1 MVDWQKHKAHREAV
15 MQAHGQYVG
24 IFDKNWEPVLDVED
38 WLEAEWGGIFADV
51 GNMSMT
57 LPGEISPGVVN
68 PVVDYLLRNDLRN
81 LDKGGSLDALIH
93 GAVHVV
99 VERPNL
105 KRRCYRILEINPRG
119 GDPQGNPAEVELSG
133 VDSMEH
139 LKHLPLW
146 ADPSNRSKVV
156 QLQWEDRQDGSA
168 EKVSRKLIGRN
179 LIGYQQ
185 PSLLD
190 NMFAWTGSYTS
201 PSQWRRFTPSMH
213 PVICSPVMSG
223 NRSEWC
229 VVSARWDNAWDLLKA
244 TWAAAGVQP
253 LAWLW
258 LPGDP
263 QPFPSYTTLSL
274 PTTIIDFAPRAT
286 VTGAAGIVG
295 QAFRQ
300 LRRTISSDDF
310 ITSTTE
316 FADVDARNSDGRR
329 PWVVYTL
336 LDALDVNL
344 RKSTDHRWVVGGK
357 SPDMVNKAA
366 NIGIKTAFAAAIAA
380 VPGLGPPIAEALKG
394 GAELLAEMS
403 ADRLFVLNE
412 YVDKNRQFH
421 YGRSR
426 FTAIS
431 KTGEANTVESL
442 QKAWQAKQETEGG
455 ISAEFSIDSP
465 DPYLPGRDFDL
476 GDTIGV
482 TAWGVVWAAYVS
494 GLTWT
499 SKPGQEVGWQL
510 RIGDYASLASPG
522 ELYQANKENIR
533 AVIGRLAV
541 TKGG

>member
-1 MVDWQKHKAHREAV
+1 MR
-15 MQAHGQYVG
+15 AHGQYVG
-24 IFDKNWEPVLDVED
+24 LYDKNWEPVLDIED
-38 WLEAEWGGIFADV
+38 WGDAEWGGTFADV
-51 GNMSMT
+51 GSMKMT
-57 LPGEISPGVVN
+57 LPGEVSPGVVN
-68 PVVDYLLRNDLRN
+68 PVVDYLLRDDLRR
-81 LDKGGSLDALIH
+81 LDEGGRLDALIH

-99 VERPNL
+99 VERPGL
-105 KRRCYRILEINPRG
+105 RRRCYRILEISPHG
-119 GDPQGNPAEVELSG
+119 GDPEGNPAEVELAG

-156 QLQWEDRQDGSA
+156 QAQWEDRQDGSA

-185 PSLLD
+185 PSLMAS
-190 NMFAWTGSYTS
+190 MFSWTDKYTT
-201 PSQWRRFTPSMH
+201 PAQWRGFNPSMH
-213 PVICSPVMSG
+213 PVVCSPVMSG

-253 LAWLW
+253 FAWLW
-258 LPGDP
+258 LPGDE

-300 LRRTISSDDF
+300 LKRTISSDDF

-316 FADVDARNSDGRR
+316 FADVDVRTSDGRK

-336 LDALDVNL
+336 MDAPSVQV
-344 RKSTDHRWVVGGK
+344 RKSTDHRFLVGGK
-357 SPDMVNKAA
+357 SPDMVNKVV
-366 NIGIKTAFAAAIAA
+366 NIGIKSAVAAAVSA
-380 VPGLGPPIAEALKG
+380 VPVIGGPAAEAIKG
-394 GAELLAEMS
+394 GGELVAEMS

-412 YVDKNRQFH
+412 YVDRNRQFH

-426 FTAIS
+426 FTAVS
-431 KTGEANTVESL
+431 KPGEANTVDSL

-499 SKPGQEVGWQL
+499 SKPGNEVGWQL

>member
-1 MVDWQKHKAHREAV
+1 MVDWSKHKIDRESV

-24 IFDKNWEPVLDVED
+24 LYDKNWEPIIDIED
-38 WLEAEWGGIFADV
+38 WIEAEWGGIFADV

-68 PVVDYLLRNDLRN
+68 PVVDHLLRDDLRN

-99 VERPNL
+99 VERPGL
-105 KRRCYRILEINPRG
+105 RRRCYRILEINPRG
-119 GDPQGNPAEVELSG
+119 GDPQGNPSEVELTG

-190 NMFAWTGSYTS
+190 SMFSWTAGYTS
-201 PSQWRRFTPSMH
+201 PAQWRGFNPSMH

-253 LAWLW
+253 FAWLW

-300 LRRTISSDDF
+300 LRRKISSDDF

-316 FADVDARNSDGRR
+316 FADVDIRNNDGRR

-336 LDALDVNL
+336 MDAPDVKI
-344 RKSTDHRWVVGGK
+344 RKSTDHRWLVGGK
-357 SPDMVNKAA
+357 SPDMVNKAT
-366 NIGIKTAFAAAIAA
+366 NIGIKSAIAA
-380 VPGLGPPIAEALKG
+380 AVAAIPGIGPPIAEGIKG
-394 GAELLAEMS
+394 AGELLAEMS

-455 ISAEFSIDSP
+455 ISSEFSIDSP

-499 SKPGQEVGWQL
+499 SKPGNEVGWQL

>member
-1 MVDWQKHKAHREAV
+1 MVNWPQHKAHREAV
-15 MQAHGQYVG
+15 MEAHGQYVG
-24 IFDKNWEPVLDVED
+24 LYDKNWEPVLDIED
-38 WLEAEWGGIFADV
+38 WIEAEWGGIFADV

-57 LPGEISPGVVN
+57 LPGEVSPGVVN
-68 PVVDYLLRNDLRN
+68 PVVDHLLRDDLRN

-99 VERPNL
+99 VERPGL
-105 KRRCYRILEINPRG
+105 RRRCYRILEINPRG
-119 GDPQGNPAEVELSG
+119 GDPQGNPAEVELTG

-156 QLQWEDRQDGSA
+156 QLQWEDCQDGSA

-190 NMFAWTGSYTS
+190 SMFSWTVGYTD
-201 PSQWRRFTPSMH
+201 PAQWRGFTPSMH

-253 LAWLW
+253 FAWLW

-263 QPFPSYTTLSL
+263 QPFPSYATLSL
-274 PTTIIDFAPRAT
+274 PTTIIDFAPRST

-295 QAFRQ
+295 QAFRH
-300 LRRTISSDDF
+300 LKRTISSDDY

-316 FADVDARNSDGRR
+316 FADVDIRNSDGRR

-336 LDALDVNL
+336 MDAPDVTL
-344 RKSTDHRWVVGGK
+344 RKSTDHRWLVGGK
-357 SPDMVNKAA
+357 SPDIVNKAA
-366 NIGIKTAFAAAIAA
+366 NIGIKTAIAAAVAA
-380 VPGLGPPIAEALKG
+380 IPGIGPPIAEGIKG
-394 GAELLAEMS
+394 AGELVAEMS

-476 GDTIGV
+476 GDTIGI

-499 SKPGQEVGWQL
+499 SKPGNEVGWQL
-510 RIGDYASLASPG
+510 RIGDYSSLASPG

>member
-1 MVDWQKHKAHREAV
+1 MVDWSQHKAHREAV

-24 IFDKNWEPVLDVED
+24 LYDKNWEPVLDIED

-68 PVVDYLLRNDLRN
+68 PVVDYLLRDDLRN

-99 VERPNL
+99 VERPGL
-105 KRRCYRILEINPRG
+105 RRRCYRILEINPRG
-119 GDPQGNPAEVELSG
+119 GDPQGNPAEVELTG

-190 NMFAWTGSYTS
+190 SMFSWTAGYTS
-201 PSQWRRFTPSMH
+201 PAQWRGFNPSMH

-253 LAWLW
+253 FAWLW

-263 QPFPSYTTLSL
+263 QPFPSYATLSL

-300 LRRTISSDDF
+300 LKRTISSDDF

-316 FADVDARNSDGRR
+316 FADVDIKNSDGRR

-336 LDALDVNL
+336 MDAPDVKL
-344 RKSTDHRWVVGGK
+344 RKSTDHRWLVGGK

-366 NIGIKTAFAAAIAA
+366 NIGIKSAFAAAIAA
-380 VPGLGPPIAEALKG
+380 VPGIGPPIAEGIKG
-394 GAELLAEMS
+394 AGELVAEMS

-412 YVDKNRQFH
+412 YVDRNRQFH

-455 ISAEFSIDSP
+455 ISAEFSIDNP

-494 GLTWT
+494 GLAWT
-499 SKPGQEVGWQL
+499 SKPGNEVGWQL
-510 RIGDYASLASPG
+510 RIGDYSSLASPG
-522 ELYQANKENIR
+522 ELYQANKENVR

>member
-1 MVDWQKHKAHREAV
+1 MVDWSQHKAHREAV
-15 MQAHGQYVG
+15 MEAHGQYVG
-24 IFDKNWEPVLDVED
+24 LYDKNWEPVLDIED

-57 LPGEISPGVVN
+57 LPGEVSPGVVN

-99 VERPNL
+99 VERPGL

-190 NMFAWTGSYTS
+190 SMFSWTAGYTD
-201 PSQWRRFTPSMH
+201 PAQWRGFNPSMH

-263 QPFPSYTTLSL
+263 QPFPAYTTLSL

-300 LRRTISSDDF
+300 LKRTISSDDF

-316 FADVDARNSDGRR
+316 FADVDVRNSDGRS

-336 LDALDVNL
+336 MDALDVNL
-344 RKSTDHRWVVGGK
+344 RKSTVHRWLVGGK

-380 VPGLGPPIAEALKG
+380 VPGIGPPIAEALKG

-476 GDTIGV
+476 GDTIGA

-499 SKPGQEVGWQL
+499 SKPGSQVGWTI
-510 RIGDYASLASPG
+510 RIGDYSSLASPG
-522 ELYQANKENIR
+522 ELYQANKENVR
-533 AVIGRLAV
+533 AVLSRLAV

>member
-1 MVDWQKHKAHREAV
+1 MVDWQRHKAHREAV
-15 MQAHGQYVG
+15 MQVHGQYVG
-24 IFDKNWEPVLDVED
+24 LYDKNWQPVLDIED

-57 LPGEISPGVVN
+57 LPGEVSPGVVN
-68 PVVDYLLRNDLRN
+68 PVVDYLLRDDLRN

-99 VERPNL
+99 VERPGL

-119 GDPQGNPAEVELSG
+119 GDPQGNPAEVELTG

-190 NMFAWTGSYTS
+190 SMFSWTAGYTD
-201 PSQWRRFTPSMH
+201 PAQWRGFNPSMH

-223 NRSEWC
+223 NKSEWC

-263 QPFPSYTTLSL
+263 QPFPSYATLSL

-300 LRRTISSDDF
+300 LKRTINSDDF

-316 FADVDARNSDGRR
+316 FADVDVRNSDGRR

-336 LDALDVNL
+336 MDAPDVKL
-344 RKSTDHRWVVGGK
+344 RKSTDHRWLVGGK
-357 SPDMVNKAA
+357 SPDIVNKAA

-380 VPGLGPPIAEALKG
+380 VPGLGPPIAEIIKG
-394 GAELLAEMS
+394 GGELLAEMS

-455 ISAEFSIDSP
+455 ISAEFSIDNP

-476 GDTIGV
+476 GDTIGI

-510 RIGDYASLASPG
+510 RIGDYSSLASPG

>member
-38 WLEAEWGGIFADV
+38 WIEAEWGGIFADV

-68 PVVDYLLRNDLRN
+68 PVVDHLLRDDLRN

-99 VERPNL
+99 VERPGL
-105 KRRCYRILEINPRG
+105 RRRCYRILEINPRG

-139 LKHLPLW
+139 MKHLPLW

-185 PSLLD
+185 PSLLGT
-190 NMFAWTGSYTS
+190 MFSWTAGYTD
-201 PSQWRRFTPSMH
+201 PAQWRGFNPSMH

-253 LAWLW
+253 FAWLW

-263 QPFPSYTTLSL
+263 QPFPSYTKLSL

-300 LRRTISSDDF
+300 LRRKINSDDF

-316 FADVDARNSDGRR
+316 FADVDIKNSDGRR

-336 LDALDVNL
+336 MDAPDVTL
-344 RKSTDHRWVVGGK
+344 RKSTDHRWLVGGK
-357 SPDMVNKAA
+357 SPDIVNKAA
-366 NIGIKTAFAAAIAA
+366 NIGIKTAFAAAVAA
-380 VPGLGPPIAEALKG
+380 IPWVGAPIAEVIKG
-394 GAELLAEMS
+394 GGELLAEMS

-412 YVDKNRQFH
+412 YVDRNRQFH

-431 KTGEANTVESL
+431 KPGEANTVDSL

-455 ISAEFSIDSP
+455 ISAEFSIDNP

-476 GDTIGV
+476 GDTIGI

-499 SKPGQEVGWQL
+499 SKPGNEVGWQL

>member
-1 MVDWQKHKAHREAV
+1 MVDWQLHKAHREAV
-15 MQAHGQYVG
+15 MQIHGQYVG
-24 IFDKNWEPVLDVED
+24 LYDKNWEPVLDIED
-38 WLEAEWGGIFADV
+38 WVDAEWGGTFADV

-57 LPGEISPGVVN
+57 IPGEISPGVVN
-68 PVVDYLLRNDLRN
+68 PVVDYLLRDDLRR
-81 LDKGGSLDALIH
+81 LDEGGRLDALIH

-99 VERPNL
+99 VERPGL
-105 KRRCYRILEINPRG
+105 RRRCYRILEISPRG
-119 GDPQGNPAEVELSG
+119 GDPEGNPAEVELAG

-156 QLQWEDRQDGSA
+156 QAQWEDRQDGSA

-185 PSLLD
+185 PSLLAS
-190 NMFAWTGSYTS
+190 MFSWTDKYTT
-201 PSQWRRFTPSMH
+201 PAQWRGFNPSMH
-213 PVICSPVMSG
+213 SVICSPVMSG
-223 NRSEWC
+223 NHSEWC

-253 LAWLW
+253 FAWLW

-263 QPFPSYTTLSL
+263 QPFPEYTTLSL

-300 LRRTISSDDF
+300 LKRTISSDDF

-316 FADVDARNSDGRR
+316 FADVDVRTSDGRK

-336 LDALDVNL
+336 MDAPSVKV
-344 RKSTDHRWVVGGK
+344 RKSTDHRFLVGGK
-357 SPDMVNKAA
+357 SPDMVNKVV
-366 NIGIKTAFAAAIAA
+366 NIGIKSAIAA
-380 VPGLGPPIAEALKG
+380 AVSAVPVIGGPAAEAIKG
-394 GAELLAEMS
+394 GGELVAEMS

-412 YVDKNRQFH
+412 YVDRNRQFH

-431 KTGEANTVESL
+431 KPGEANTVDSL

-476 GDTIGV
+476 GDTIGI
-482 TAWGVVWAAYVS
+482 TAWGVVWAAHVS

-499 SKPGQEVGWQL
+499 SKPGNEVGWQL

>member
-1 MVDWQKHKAHREAV
+1 MVDWSQHKAHREAV

-24 IFDKNWEPVLDVED
+24 LYDKNWEPVLDIED

-57 LPGEISPGVVN
+57 LPGEVSPGVVS
-68 PVVDYLLRNDLRN
+68 PVVDHLLRDDLRN

-99 VERPNL
+99 VERPGL

-190 NMFAWTGSYTS
+190 SMFSWTAGYTD
-201 PSQWRRFTPSMH
+201 PAQWRGFNPSMH

-286 VTGAAGIVG
+286 VTGAVGIVG

-300 LRRTISSDDF
+300 LRRKISSDDF

-316 FADVDARNSDGRR
+316 FADVDIRNSDGRR

-336 LDALDVNL
+336 MNAPEVDI

-366 NIGIKTAFAAAIAA
+366 NIGIKTAIAAAVAA
-380 VPGLGPPIAEALKG
+380 IPGIGPPIAEGIKG
-394 GAELLAEMS
+394 GGELLAEMS

-476 GDTIGV
+476 GDTIGA

-499 SKPGQEVGWQL
+499 SKPGSQVGWTI
-510 RIGDYASLASPG
+510 RIGDYSSLASPG
-522 ELYQANKENIR
+522 ELYQANKENVR
-533 AVIGRLAV
+533 AVLSRLAV

>member
-1 MVDWQKHKAHREAV
+1 MVNWQQHKAHREAV
-15 MQAHGQYVG
+15 MEAHGQYVG
-24 IFDKNWEPVLDVED
+24 LYDKNWEPVLDIED

-68 PVVDYLLRNDLRN
+68 PVVDYLLRDDLRN
-81 LDKGGSLDALIH
+81 LDRGGSLDALIH

-99 VERPNL
+99 VERPGL

-185 PSLLD
+185 PSLL
-190 NMFAWTGSYTS
+190 NSMFSWTAGYTD
-201 PSQWRRFTPSMH
+201 PAQWRGFNPSMH

-253 LAWLW
+253 FAWLW

-263 QPFPSYTTLSL
+263 QPFQSYTTLSL

-300 LRRTISSDDF
+300 LKRTISSDDF

-316 FADVDARNSDGRR
+316 FADVDIRNSDGRR

-336 LDALDVNL
+336 MDAPDVTL
-344 RKSTDHRWVVGGK
+344 RKSTDHRWLVGGK
-357 SPDMVNKAA
+357 SPDIVNKAA
-366 NIGIKTAFAAAIAA
+366 NIGIKTAIAAAVAA
-380 VPGLGPPIAEALKG
+380 IPGIGPPIAEGIKG
-394 GAELLAEMS
+394 AGELVAEMS

-412 YVDKNRQFH
+412 YVDRNRQFH

-455 ISAEFSIDSP
+455 ISAEFSIDNP

-499 SKPGQEVGWQL
+499 SKPGNEVGWTL
-510 RIGDYASLASPG
+510 RIGDYSSLASPG

-533 AVIGRLAV
+533 AVLGRLAV

>member
-1 MVDWQKHKAHREAV
+1 MVNWSQHKAHRESV
-15 MQAHGQYVG
+15 MEAHGQYVG
-24 IFDKNWEPVLDVED
+24 LYDKNWEPVLDIED

-57 LPGEISPGVVN
+57 LPGEVSPGVVN
-68 PVVDYLLRNDLRN
+68 PVVDYLLRDDLRN
-81 LDKGGSLDALIH
+81 LDNGGSLDALIH

-99 VERPNL
+99 VERPGL

-185 PSLLD
+185 PSLLN
-190 NMFAWTGSYTS
+190 NMFSWTAGYTS
-201 PSQWRRFTPSMH
+201 PAQWRGFNPSMH

-223 NRSEWC
+223 NKSEWC

-253 LAWLW
+253 FAWLW

-263 QPFPSYTTLSL
+263 QPFPSYATLSL

-300 LRRTISSDDF
+300 LKRTISSDDY

-316 FADVDARNSDGRR
+316 FADVDIRNSDGRR

-336 LDALDVNL
+336 MDALDVNL
-344 RKSTDHRWVVGGK
+344 RKSTVHRWLVGGK

-366 NIGIKTAFAAAIAA
+366 NIGIKSAFAAAIAA
-380 VPGLGPPIAEALKG
+380 VPGLGPPIAEGIKG
-394 GAELLAEMS
+394 AGELLAEMS

-431 KTGEANTVESL
+431 KPGEANTVESL

-476 GDTIGV
+476 GDTIGA

-499 SKPGQEVGWQL
+499 SKPGSQVGWTI
-510 RIGDYASLASPG
+510 RIGDYSSLASPG
-522 ELYQANKENIR
+522 ELYQANKENVR
-533 AVIGRLAV
+533 AVLGRLAV

>member
-24 IFDKNWEPVLDVED
+24 IFDKNWEPVLDIED

-57 LPGEISPGVVN
+57 IPGEISPGVVN
-68 PVVDYLLRNDLRN
+68 PVVDYLLRDDLRN
-81 LDKGGSLDALIH
+81 LDNGGSLDALIH

-99 VERPNL
+99 VERPGL

-119 GDPQGNPAEVELSG
+119 GDPQGNPAEVELTG

-190 NMFAWTGSYTS
+190 SMFSWTAGYTS
-201 PSQWRRFTPSMH
+201 PRQWRGFNPSMH

-253 LAWLW
+253 FAWLW

-263 QPFPSYTTLSL
+263 QPFPSYATLSL

-300 LRRTISSDDF
+300 LKRTISSDDF

-316 FADVDARNSDGRR
+316 FADVDVRNSDGRR

-336 LDALDVNL
+336 MDAPDVTL
-344 RKSTDHRWVVGGK
+344 RKSTDHRWLVGGK
-357 SPDMVNKAA
+357 SPDIVNKAA
-366 NIGIKTAFAAAIAA
+366 NIGIKTAIAAAVAA
-380 VPGLGPPIAEALKG
+380 IPGIGPPIAEGIKG
-394 GAELLAEMS
+394 AGELVAEMS

-499 SKPGQEVGWQL
+499 SKPGNEVGWQL

-522 ELYQANKENIR
+522 ELYQANKENVR

>member
-1 MVDWQKHKAHREAV
+1 MVDWSQHKAHREAV

-24 IFDKNWEPVLDVED
+24 LYDKNWEPVLDIED
-38 WLEAEWGGIFADV
+38 WVDAEWGGIFADV

-57 LPGEISPGVVN
+57 LPGEVSPGVVN
-68 PVVDYLLRNDLRN
+68 PVVDHLLRDDLRN

-99 VERPNL
+99 VERPGL

-119 GDPQGNPAEVELSG
+119 GDPQGNPAEVELTG

-190 NMFAWTGSYTS
+190 SMFSWTAGYTS
-201 PSQWRRFTPSMH
+201 PRQWRGFNPSMH

-253 LAWLW
+253 FAWLW

-263 QPFPSYTTLSL
+263 QPFPSYATLSL

-300 LRRTISSDDF
+300 LKRTISSDDY

-316 FADVDARNSDGRR
+316 FADVDIRNSDGRR

-336 LDALDVNL
+336 MDAPDVTL

-380 VPGLGPPIAEALKG
+380 VPGIGPPIAEGIKG
-394 GAELLAEMS
+394 AGELLAEMS

-482 TAWGVVWAAYVS
+482 TVWGVVWAAYVS

-499 SKPGQEVGWQL
+499 SKPGNEVGWTL
-510 RIGDYASLASPG
+510 RIGDYSSLASPG

>member
-1 MVDWQKHKAHREAV
+1 MVNWSQHKAHRGAV

-24 IFDKNWEPVLDVED
+24 LYDKNWEPVLYIED

-57 LPGEISPGVVN
+57 LPGEVSPGVVN

-99 VERPNL
+99 VERPGL
-105 KRRCYRILEINPRG
+105 KRRCYRILEINPKG

-185 PSLLD
+185 PSLLGT
-190 NMFAWTGSYTS
+190 MFSWTAGYTD
-201 PSQWRRFTPSMH
+201 PEQWRGFNPSMH

-244 TWAAAGVQP
+244 TWAASGVQP
-253 LAWLW
+253 FAWLW

-263 QPFPSYTTLSL
+263 QPFPSYATLSL

-300 LRRTISSDDF
+300 LKRTISSDDY

-316 FADVDARNSDGRR
+316 FADVDIKNSDGRR

-336 LDALDVNL
+336 MDSPDVKL
-344 RKSTDHRWVVGGK
+344 RKSTDHRWLVGGK

-366 NIGIKTAFAAAIAA
+366 NIGIKSAFAAAIAA
-380 VPGLGPPIAEALKG
+380 VPGIGPPIAEGLKG

-412 YVDKNRQFH
+412 YVDKNREFH

-476 GDTIGV
+476 GDTIGI

-499 SKPGQEVGWQL
+499 SKPGNEVGWQL

>member
-1 MVDWQKHKAHREAV
+1 MVDWVQHKAHREAV
-15 MQAHGQYVG
+15 MRAHGQYVG
-24 IFDKNWEPVLDVED
+24 LYDKNWEPVLDIED
-38 WLEAEWGGIFADV
+38 WIEAEWGGIFADV

-57 LPGEISPGVVN
+57 VPGEIEPGVVN
-68 PVVDYLLRNDLRN
+68 PVVDHLLRDDLRN
-81 LDKGGSLDALIH
+81 LDRGGSLDALIH

-99 VERPNL
+99 VERPGL

-119 GDPQGNPAEVELSG
+119 GDPQGNPAEVELTG

-190 NMFAWTGSYTS
+190 SMFSWTAGYTS
-201 PSQWRRFTPSMH
+201 PRQWRGFNPSMH

-253 LAWLW
+253 FAWLW

-300 LRRTISSDDF
+300 LKRTISSDDF

-316 FADVDARNSDGRR
+316 FADVDIRNSDGRR

-336 LDALDVNL
+336 MDAPDVTL
-344 RKSTDHRWVVGGK
+344 RKSTDHRWLVGGK

-366 NIGIKTAFAAAIAA
+366 NIGIKTAFAAAVAA
-380 VPGLGPPIAEALKG
+380 IPWVGAPIAEVIKG
-394 GAELLAEMS
+394 GGELLAEMS

-412 YVDKNRQFH
+412 YVDRNRQFH

-476 GDTIGV
+476 GDTIGI

-499 SKPGQEVGWQL
+499 SKPGSQVGWTI
-510 RIGDYASLASPG
+510 RIGDYSSLASPG
-522 ELYQANKENIR
+522 ELYQANKENVR
-533 AVIGRLAV
+533 AVLGRLAV

>member
-68 PVVDYLLRNDLRN
+68 PVVDYLLRDDLRN

-99 VERPNL
+99 VERPGL

-190 NMFAWTGSYTS
+190 NMFAWTAGYTD
-201 PSQWRRFTPSMH
+201 PAQWRGFNPSMH

-223 NRSEWC
+223 NKSEWC

-300 LRRTISSDDF
+300 LKRTISSDDF

-316 FADVDARNSDGRR
+316 FADVDVRNTDGRR

-344 RKSTDHRWVVGGK
+344 RKSTVHRWLVGGK

-366 NIGIKTAFAAAIAA
+366 NIGIKSAIAAAVAA
-380 VPGLGPPIAEALKG
+380 VPGIGPPIAEGIKG
-394 GAELLAEMS
+394 AGELLAEMS

-476 GDTIGV
+476 GDTIGA

-499 SKPGQEVGWQL
+499 SKPGSQVGWTI
-510 RIGDYASLASPG
+510 RIGDYSSLASPG
-522 ELYQANKENIR
+522 ELYQANKENVR

>member
-1 MVDWQKHKAHREAV
+1 MVDWQQHKAHREAV

-24 IFDKNWEPVLDVED
+24 LYDKNWEPVLDIED

-57 LPGEISPGVVN
+57 IPGEISPGVVN

-81 LDKGGSLDALIH
+81 LDNGGSLDALIH

-119 GDPQGNPAEVELSG
+119 GDPQGNPAEVELTG

-190 NMFAWTGSYTS
+190 NMFAWTAGYTD
-201 PSQWRRFTPSMH
+201 PSQWRGFTPSMH

-263 QPFPSYTTLSL
+263 QPFPSYTMLSL

-300 LRRTISSDDF
+300 LKRTINSDDF

-316 FADVDARNSDGRR
+316 FADVDVRNSDGRR

-336 LDALDVNL
+336 MDAPDVKL
-344 RKSTDHRWVVGGK
+344 RKSTDHRWLVGGK
-357 SPDMVNKAA
+357 SPDIVNKAA

-380 VPGLGPPIAEALKG
+380 VPGLGPPIAEIIKG
-394 GAELLAEMS
+394 GGELLAEMS

-499 SKPGQEVGWQL
+499 SKPGNEVGWQL

>member
-1 MVDWQKHKAHREAV
+1 MVNWQQHKAHREAV
-15 MQAHGQYVG
+15 MEAHGQYVG
-24 IFDKNWEPVLDVED
+24 LYDKNWEPVLDIED

-51 GNMSMT
+51 GSMSMT

-68 PVVDYLLRNDLRN
+68 PVVDHLLRDDLRN

-99 VERPNL
+99 VERPGL

-190 NMFAWTGSYTS
+190 SMFSWTVGYTD
-201 PSQWRRFTPSMH
+201 PAQWRGFNPTMH

-253 LAWLW
+253 FAWLW

-263 QPFPSYTTLSL
+263 QPFPSYAMLSL

-295 QAFRQ
+295 QVFRQ
-300 LRRTISSDDF
+300 LRRKISSDDF

-316 FADVDARNSDGRR
+316 FADVDIKNSDGRR

-336 LDALDVNL
+336 MDAPDVKI
-344 RKSTDHRWVVGGK
+344 RKSTDHRWLVGGK
-357 SPDMVNKAA
+357 SPDMVNKAT
-366 NIGIKTAFAAAIAA
+366 NIGIKSAIAA
-380 VPGLGPPIAEALKG
+380 AVAAIPGIGPPIAEGIKG
-394 GAELLAEMS
+394 AGELLAEMS

-455 ISAEFSIDSP
+455 ISAEFSIDNP

-476 GDTIGV
+476 GDTIGI

-499 SKPGQEVGWQL
+499 SKPGNEVGWTL
-510 RIGDYASLASPG
+510 RIGDYSSLASPG

>member
-1 MVDWQKHKAHREAV
+1 MVNWQQHKAHREAV
-15 MQAHGQYVG
+15 MEAHGQYVG
-24 IFDKNWEPVLDVED
+24 LYDKNWEPVLDIED

-68 PVVDYLLRNDLRN
+68 PVVDYLLRDDLRN

-99 VERPNL
+99 VERPSL

-185 PSLLD
+185 PSLLGT
-190 NMFAWTGSYTS
+190 MFSWTAGYTD
-201 PSQWRRFTPSMH
+201 PEQWEGFNPSMH

-253 LAWLW
+253 FAWLW

-300 LRRTISSDDF
+300 LRRTISSDDY

-316 FADVDARNSDGRR
+316 FADVDIKNSDGRR

-336 LDALDVNL
+336 MNPEVDI

-366 NIGIKTAFAAAIAA
+366 NIGIKSAIAA
-380 VPGLGPPIAEALKG
+380 AVAAIPGIGPPIAEGIKG
-394 GAELLAEMS
+394 AGELVAEMS

-412 YVDKNRQFH
+412 YVDKNREFH

-482 TAWGVVWAAYVS
+482 TAWGAVWAAYVS

-499 SKPGQEVGWQL
+499 SKPGNEVGWTL
-510 RIGDYASLASPG
+510 RIGNYSLLASPG

-533 AVIGRLAV
+533 AVLGRLAV

>member
-1 MVDWQKHKAHREAV
+1 MVNWQQHKATREAV
-15 MQAHGQYVG
+15 MRVHGQYVG
-24 IFDKNWEPVLDVED
+24 LYDKNWEPVLDIED
-38 WLEAEWGGIFADV
+38 WVDAEWGGTFADV

-68 PVVDYLLRNDLRN
+68 PVVDYLLRDDLRR
-81 LDKGGSLDALIH
+81 LDEGGRLDALIH

-99 VERPNL
+99 VERPGL
-105 KRRCYRILEINPRG
+105 RRRCYRILETNPRG

-146 ADPSNRSKVV
+146 ADPANRSKVV

-190 NMFAWTGSYTS
+190 NMFSWTDSYTS
-201 PSQWRRFTPSMH
+201 PSQWRGFNPSMH

-223 NRSEWC
+223 TRSEWC
-229 VVSARWDNAWDLLKA
+229 IVSARWDNAWDLLKA

-253 LAWLW
+253 FAWLW

-300 LRRTISSDDF
+300 LKRTISSDDF

-316 FADVDARNSDGRR
+316 FADVDVRNADGRK

-336 LDALDVNL
+336 MCAPSVKI
-344 RKSTDHRWVVGGK
+344 RKSTDHRFLVGGK
-357 SPDMVNKAA
+357 SPDIVNKAA
-366 NIGIKTAFAAAIAA
+366 NIGVKTLVAAMVAGI
-380 VPGLGPPIAEALKG
+380 PGIGPVIAEAIKG
-394 GAELLAEMS
+394 GGELLAELS

-431 KTGEANTVESL
+431 KPGEANTVDSL

-499 SKPGQEVGWQL
+499 SKPGQEVGWTL

>member
-1 MVDWQKHKAHREAV
+1 MVNWSQHKAHREAV

-24 IFDKNWEPVLDVED
+24 LYNKNWEPVLDIED

-57 LPGEISPGVVN
+57 LPGEVSPGVVN
-68 PVVDYLLRNDLRN
+68 PVVDYLLRDDLRN

-99 VERPNL
+99 VERPGL

-119 GDPQGNPAEVELSG
+119 GDPQGNPAEVELTG

-185 PSLLD
+185 PSLLGT
-190 NMFAWTGSYTS
+190 MFSWTAGYTD
-201 PSQWRRFTPSMH
+201 PAQWRGFNPSMH

-253 LAWLW
+253 FAWLW
-258 LPGDP
+258 LPGDE
-263 QPFPSYTTLSL
+263 QPFPSYATLSL

-300 LRRTISSDDF
+300 LKRTISSDDF

-316 FADVDARNSDGRR
+316 FADVDIRNTDGRR

-336 LDALDVNL
+336 MDPDVDI

-366 NIGIKTAFAAAIAA
+366 NIGIKSAIAA
-380 VPGLGPPIAEALKG
+380 AVAAIPGIGPPIAEGIKG
-394 GAELLAEMS
+394 AGELLAEMS

-412 YVDKNRQFH
+412 YVDRNRQFH

-455 ISAEFSIDSP
+455 ISAEFSIDNP

>member
-1 MVDWQKHKAHREAV
+1 MVDWVQHKAHREAV

-24 IFDKNWEPVLDVED
+24 LYDKNWEPVLDIED
-38 WLEAEWGGIFADV
+38 WIEAEWGGIFADV

-57 LPGEISPGVVN
+57 LPGEVSPGVVN
-68 PVVDYLLRNDLRN
+68 PVVDHLLRDDLRN

-99 VERPNL
+99 VERPGL

-119 GDPQGNPAEVELSG
+119 GDPQGNPAEVELTG

-190 NMFAWTGSYTS
+190 SMFSWTAGYTS
-201 PSQWRRFTPSMH
+201 PRQWRGFNPSMH

-253 LAWLW
+253 FAWLW

-274 PTTIIDFAPRAT
+274 PTTIIDFAPRST

-300 LRRTISSDDF
+300 LKRTISSDDF

-316 FADVDARNSDGRR
+316 FADVDIRNSDGRR

-336 LDALDVNL
+336 MDAPDVTL
-344 RKSTDHRWVVGGK
+344 RKSTDHRWLVGGK
-357 SPDMVNKAA
+357 SPDIVNKAA
-366 NIGIKTAFAAAIAA
+366 NIGIKTAIAAAVAA
-380 VPGLGPPIAEALKG
+380 IPGIGPPIAEGIKG
-394 GAELLAEMS
+394 AGELVAEMS

-412 YVDKNRQFH
+412 YVDRNRQFH

-465 DPYLPGRDFDL
+465 GPYLPGRDFDL

-499 SKPGQEVGWQL
+499 SKPGNEVGWQL
-510 RIGDYASLASPG
+510 RIGDYSSLASPG
-522 ELYQANKENIR
+522 ELYQANKENVR

>member
-1 MVDWQKHKAHREAV
+1 MVDWSQHKAHREAV

-24 IFDKNWEPVLDVED
+24 LYDKNWEPIIDIED
-38 WLEAEWGGIFADV
+38 WIEAEWGGIFADV

-68 PVVDYLLRNDLRN
+68 PVVDYLLRDDLRN

-99 VERPNL
+99 VERPGL
-105 KRRCYRILEINPRG
+105 KRRCYRILEINPKG
-119 GDPQGNPAEVELSG
+119 GDPQGNPDEVELSG

-185 PSLLD
+185 PSLLGT
-190 NMFAWTGSYTS
+190 MFSWTAGYTE
-201 PSQWRRFTPSMH
+201 PAQWEGFTPSMH

-244 TWAAAGVQP
+244 TWAASGVQP
-253 LAWLW
+253 FAWLW

-263 QPFPSYTTLSL
+263 QPFPSYARLSL

-286 VTGAAGIVG
+286 ITGAAGIVG

-300 LRRTISSDDF
+300 LKRTISSDDF

-316 FADVDARNSDGRR
+316 FADVDIRNSDGRR

-336 LDALDVNL
+336 MDAPDVKL
-344 RKSTDHRWVVGGK
+344 RKSTDHRWLVGGK
-357 SPDMVNKAA
+357 SPDMVNKAT
-366 NIGIKTAFAAAIAA
+366 NIGIKSAIAA
-380 VPGLGPPIAEALKG
+380 AVAAIPGIGPPIAEGIKG
-394 GAELLAEMS
+394 AGELLAEMS

-412 YVDKNRQFH
+412 YVDRNRQFH

-476 GDTIGV
+476 GDTIGI

-499 SKPGQEVGWQL
+499 SKPGNEVGWQL

>member
-1 MVDWQKHKAHREAV
+1 MVDWVQHKSHREAV

-24 IFDKNWEPVLDVED
+24 LYDKNWEPITDIED
-38 WLEAEWGGIFADV
+38 WIEAEWGGIFADV

-68 PVVDYLLRNDLRN
+68 PVVDYLLRDDLRN

-99 VERPNL
+99 VERPGL

-190 NMFAWTGSYTS
+190 SMFSWTAGYTS
-201 PSQWRRFTPSMH
+201 PAQWRGFNPSMH

-253 LAWLW
+253 FAWLW

-300 LRRTISSDDF
+300 LRRKISSDDF

-316 FADVDARNSDGRR
+316 FADVDIRNSDGRR

-336 LDALDVNL
+336 MDPDVDI

-366 NIGIKTAFAAAIAA
+366 NIGVKTAIAA
-380 VPGLGPPIAEALKG
+380 AVAAIPGIGPPIAEGIKG
-394 GAELLAEMS
+394 GGELLAEMS

-412 YVDKNRQFH
+412 YVDKNREFH

-455 ISAEFSIDSP
+455 ISAEFSIDNP

-482 TAWGVVWAAYVS
+482 TAWGAVWAAYVS
-494 GLTWT
+494 ELTWT
-499 SKPGQEVGWQL
+499 SKPGNEVGWTL
-510 RIGDYASLASPG
+510 RIGNYSLLASPG

-533 AVIGRLAV
+533 AVLGRLAV

>member
-24 IFDKNWEPVLDVED
+24 LYNKNWEPVLDIED

-57 LPGEISPGVVN
+57 LPGEVSPGVVN
-68 PVVDYLLRNDLRN
+68 PVVDYLLRDDLRN

-99 VERPNL
+99 VERPGL

-119 GDPQGNPAEVELSG
+119 GDPQGNPAEVELTG

-190 NMFAWTGSYTS
+190 SMFSWTAGYTS
-201 PSQWRRFTPSMH
+201 PRQWRGFNPSMH

-253 LAWLW
+253 FAWLW

-263 QPFPSYTTLSL
+263 QPFPSYTKLSL

-300 LRRTISSDDF
+300 LKRTISSDDF

-316 FADVDARNSDGRR
+316 FADVDIRNSDGRR

-336 LDALDVNL
+336 MDAPDVKL
-344 RKSTDHRWVVGGK
+344 RKSTDHRWLVGGK
-357 SPDMVNKAA
+357 SPDIVNKAA
-366 NIGIKTAFAAAIAA
+366 NIGIKSAIAA
-380 VPGLGPPIAEALKG
+380 AVAAIPGIGPPIAEGIKG
-394 GAELLAEMS
+394 AGELLAEMS

-431 KTGEANTVESL
+431 KTGESNTVESL

-455 ISAEFSIDSP
+455 ISAEFSIDNP

-510 RIGDYASLASPG
+510 RIGDYSSLASPG
-522 ELYQANKENIR
+522 ELYQANKENVR

>member
-1 MVDWQKHKAHREAV
+1 MVDWSQHKSHRESV

-24 IFDKNWEPVLDVED
+24 LYDKNWEPVLDIED

-57 LPGEISPGVVN
+57 LPGELSPGVVN

-99 VERPNL
+99 VERPGL

-190 NMFAWTGSYTS
+190 NMFAWTAGYTD
-201 PSQWRRFTPSMH
+201 PAQWRGFTPSMH

-223 NRSEWC
+223 NKSEWC

-300 LRRTISSDDF
+300 LKRTISSDDF

-316 FADVDARNSDGRR
+316 FADVDVRNSDGRR

-344 RKSTDHRWVVGGK
+344 RKSTVHRWLVGGK
-357 SPDMVNKAA
+357 SPDMVNKATD
-366 NIGIKTAFAAAIAA
+366 IGIKTAFAAAIAA
-380 VPGLGPPIAEALKG
+380 VPGLGPVAAELIKG
-394 GAELLAEMS
+394 GGELLAEMS

-412 YVDKNRQFH
+412 YVDKNREFH

-455 ISAEFSIDSP
+455 ISAEFSIDNP

-476 GDTIGV
+476 GDTIGA

-499 SKPGQEVGWQL
+499 SKPGSQVGWTI
-510 RIGDYASLASPG
+510 RIGDYSSLASPG
-522 ELYQANKENIR
+522 ELYQANKENVR
-533 AVIGRLAV
+533 AVLGRLAV

>member
-1 MVDWQKHKAHREAV
+1 MVDWSQHKAHREAV

-24 IFDKNWEPVLDVED
+24 LYDKNWEPVLDIED

-57 LPGEISPGVVN
+57 LPGEIAPGVVN
-68 PVVDYLLRNDLRN
+68 PVVDHLLRDDLRN
-81 LDKGGSLDALIH
+81 LDRGGSLDALIH

-99 VERPNL
+99 VERPGL

-119 GDPQGNPAEVELSG
+119 GDPEGNPAEVELTG

-190 NMFAWTGSYTS
+190 SMFSWTAGYTD
-201 PSQWRRFTPSMH
+201 PAQWRGFNPSMH

-300 LRRTISSDDF
+300 LKRTISSDDF

-316 FADVDARNSDGRR
+316 FADVDVRNSDGRR

-336 LDALDVNL
+336 MNAPEVDI

-357 SPDMVNKAA
+357 SPDMVNQAA
-366 NIGIKTAFAAAIAA
+366 NIGIKTAIAAAVAA
-380 VPGLGPPIAEALKG
+380 IPGIGPPIAEGIKG
-394 GAELLAEMS
+394 SGELLAEMS

-412 YVDKNRQFH
+412 YVDKNREFH

-455 ISAEFSIDSP
+455 ISAEFSIDNP

-482 TAWGVVWAAYVS
+482 TVWGVVWAAYVS

-499 SKPGQEVGWQL
+499 SKPGNEVGWTL
-510 RIGDYASLASPG
+510 RIGDYSLLASPG

-533 AVIGRLAV
+533 AVIGRLSV

>member
-1 MVDWQKHKAHREAV
+1 MVDWSKHKTDREAV

-24 IFDKNWEPVLDVED
+24 LYDKNWEPITDIED
-38 WLEAEWGGIFADV
+38 WIEAEWGGIFADV

-68 PVVDYLLRNDLRN
+68 PVVDHLLRDDLRN

-99 VERPNL
+99 VERPGL
-105 KRRCYRILEINPRG
+105 KRRCYRILEINPKG

-185 PSLLD
+185 PSLLGT
-190 NMFAWTGSYTS
+190 MFSWTAGYTD
-201 PSQWRRFTPSMH
+201 PEQWRGFNPSMH

-253 LAWLW
+253 FAWLW

-274 PTTIIDFAPRAT
+274 PTTIIDFAPRST

-300 LRRTISSDDF
+300 LKRTISSDDY

-316 FADVDARNSDGRR
+316 FADVDIKNSDGRR

-336 LDALDVNL
+336 MNPEMDI

-366 NIGIKTAFAAAIAA
+366 NIGIKSAIAA
-380 VPGLGPPIAEALKG
+380 AVAAIPGIGPPIAEGIKG
-394 GAELLAEMS
+394 AGELVAEMS

-412 YVDKNRQFH
+412 YVDKNREFH

-499 SKPGQEVGWQL
+499 SKPGNEVGWQL

>member
-1 MVDWQKHKAHREAV
+1 MVDWSQHKAHREAV
-15 MQAHGQYVG
+15 MQSHGQYVG
-24 IFDKNWEPVLDVED
+24 LYDKNWEPVLDIED

-51 GNMSMT
+51 GNMTMT
-57 LPGEISPGVVN
+57 LPGEVLPGVVN
-68 PVVDYLLRNDLRN
+68 PVVDYLLRDDLRN

-99 VERPNL
+99 VERPGL

-119 GDPQGNPAEVELSG
+119 GDPQGNPAEVELTG

-185 PSLLD
+185 PSLLGT
-190 NMFAWTGSYTS
+190 MFSWTAGYTD
-201 PSQWRRFTPSMH
+201 PAQWEGFNPSMH

-253 LAWLW
+253 FAWLW

-300 LRRTISSDDF
+300 LKRTISSDDF

-316 FADVDARNSDGRR
+316 FADVDIKNSDGRR

-336 LDALDVNL
+336 MDPDVDI

-366 NIGIKTAFAAAIAA
+366 NIGIKSAIAA
-380 VPGLGPPIAEALKG
+380 AVAAIPGIGPPIAEGIKG
-394 GAELLAEMS
+394 AGELLAEMS

-412 YVDKNRQFH
+412 YVDKNREFH

-482 TAWGVVWAAYVS
+482 TAWGAVWAAYVS

-499 SKPGQEVGWQL
+499 SKPGNEVGWTL
-510 RIGDYASLASPG
+510 RIGNYSLLASPG

>member
-185 PSLLD
+185 PSLL
-190 NMFAWTGSYTS
+190 NSMFSWTAGYTS
-201 PSQWRRFTPSMH
+201 PSQWRGFNPSMH

-244 TWAAAGVQP
+244 TWAASGVQP

-263 QPFPSYTTLSL
+263 QPFPSYATLSL
-274 PTTIIDFAPRAT
+274 PTTIIDFAPRST

-295 QAFRQ
+295 QAFRH
-300 LRRTISSDDF
+300 LKRTISSDDY

-316 FADVDARNSDGRR
+316 FADVDIRNSDGRR

-336 LDALDVNL
+336 MDAPDVTL
-344 RKSTDHRWVVGGK
+344 RKSTDHRWLVGGK
-357 SPDMVNKAA
+357 SPDIVNKAA
-366 NIGIKTAFAAAIAA
+366 NIGIKTAFAAAVAA
-380 VPGLGPPIAEALKG
+380 IPWIGAPIAEVIKG
-394 GAELLAEMS
+394 GGELLAELS

-412 YVDKNRQFH
+412 YVDRNRQFH

-455 ISAEFSIDSP
+455 ISAEFSIDNP

-476 GDTIGV
+476 GDTIGI

-499 SKPGQEVGWQL
+499 SKPGNEVGWTL
-510 RIGDYASLASPG
+510 RIGDYSSLASPG
-522 ELYQANKENIR
+522 ELYQANKENVR

>member
-1 MVDWQKHKAHREAV
+1 MVNWQQHKAHRESV
-15 MQAHGQYVG
+15 MEAHGQYVG
-24 IFDKNWEPVLDVED
+24 LYDKNWEPVLDIED

-99 VERPNL
+99 VERPGL

-119 GDPQGNPAEVELSG
+119 GDPQGNPAEVELTG

-190 NMFAWTGSYTS
+190 SMFSWTAGYTS
-201 PSQWRRFTPSMH
+201 PAQWRGFSPSMH

-223 NRSEWC
+223 NKSEWC

-253 LAWLW
+253 FAWLW

-263 QPFPSYTTLSL
+263 QPFPSYATLSL

-300 LRRTISSDDF
+300 LKRTISSDDF

-316 FADVDARNSDGRR
+316 FADVDVRNSDGRR

-336 LDALDVNL
+336 MDAPDVTL
-344 RKSTDHRWVVGGK
+344 RKSTDHRWLVGGK
-357 SPDMVNKAA
+357 SPDIVNKAT
-366 NIGIKTAFAAAIAA
+366 NIGIKSAFAAAIAA
-380 VPGLGPPIAEALKG
+380 VPGIGPPIAEALKG
-394 GAELLAEMS
+394 GAEFLAEMS

-455 ISAEFSIDSP
+455 ISAEFSIDNP

-476 GDTIGV
+476 GDTIGI

-499 SKPGQEVGWQL
+499 SKPGNEVGWQL

-522 ELYQANKENIR
+522 ELYQANKENVR

>member
-1 MVDWQKHKAHREAV
+1 MVDWSQHKAHREAV

-24 IFDKNWEPVLDVED
+24 LYDKNWEPVLDIED

-57 LPGEISPGVVN
+57 VPGEVEPGVVN
-68 PVVDYLLRNDLRN
+68 PVVDYLLRDDLRN

-99 VERPNL
+99 VERPGL

-119 GDPQGNPAEVELSG
+119 GDPQGNPAEVELTG

-185 PSLLD
+185 PSLLGT
-190 NMFAWTGSYTS
+190 MFSWTAGYTD
-201 PSQWRRFTPSMH
+201 PAQWEGFNSSMH

-253 LAWLW
+253 FAWLW

-274 PTTIIDFAPRAT
+274 PTTIIDFAPRST

-300 LRRTISSDDF
+300 LKRTISSDDY

-316 FADVDARNSDGRR
+316 FADVDIKNSDGRR

-336 LDALDVNL
+336 MDSPDVKI
-344 RKSTDHRWVVGGK
+344 RKSTDHRWLVGGK
-357 SPDMVNKAA
+357 SPDIVNKAA
-366 NIGIKTAFAAAIAA
+366 NIGIKTAIAAAVAA
-380 VPGLGPPIAEALKG
+380 IPGIGPPIAEGIKG
-394 GAELLAEMS
+394 AGELLAEMS

-412 YVDKNRQFH
+412 YVDRNRQFH

-499 SKPGQEVGWQL
+499 SKPGNEVGWQL

>member
-24 IFDKNWEPVLDVED
+24 LYDKNWEPVLDIED
-38 WLEAEWGGIFADV
+38 WIEAEWGGIFADV

-57 LPGEISPGVVN
+57 LPGEVSPGVVN
-68 PVVDYLLRNDLRN
+68 PVVNYLLRDDLRN
-81 LDKGGSLDALIH
+81 LDRGGSLDALIH

-99 VERPNL
+99 VERPGL
-105 KRRCYRILEINPRG
+105 KRRCYRILEINPKG

-185 PSLLD
+185 PSLLGT
-190 NMFAWTGSYTS
+190 MFSWTAGYTD
-201 PSQWRRFTPSMH
+201 PAQWRGFNSSMH

-253 LAWLW
+253 FAWLW

-263 QPFPSYTTLSL
+263 QPFPSYTKLSL

-300 LRRTISSDDF
+300 LKRTISSDDY

-316 FADVDARNSDGRR
+316 FADVDIRNSDGRR

-336 LDALDVNL
+336 MDAPDVKL
-344 RKSTDHRWVVGGK
+344 RKSTDHRWLVGGK

-366 NIGIKTAFAAAIAA
+366 NIGIKSAIAA
-380 VPGLGPPIAEALKG
+380 AVAAIPGIGPPIAEGIKG
-394 GAELLAEMS
+394 AGELLAEMS

-455 ISAEFSIDSP
+455 ISAEFSIDNP